1 MDAIKEEVVI
11 MRVVLSGY
19 FGFDNVGDEAI
30 LFSIIRALRNLEPS
44 IEITVLSNNPAETAA
59 TYGVDTVNRWNIAEV
74 RAALKS
80 ADGLI
85 SGGGSL
91 MQDATSGK
99 TIPYYAGVIKLAQ
112 MAKVPV
118 FIYSQGIGPINGA
131 LGKWLVK
138 SVFNKCAGITVRDE
152 ASFALLREIG
162 VRPPVSVVPDPVV
175 GLGGNEFKSAWLDE
189 WLQVQFQLGVND
201 ETASGEDAGLNRGVD
216 VAGAVSDVSGDADV
230 VGVDGGAVGTD
241 GGAEGIAVDTGAAQS
256 NNDVNTNSPSAITG
270 DTGVSVNEGGTDAGA
285 ASSIND
291 SSIIEIANSGA
302 LNSPEDTSIS
312 SPYPSYV
319 SVSVRDWPSEVDF
332 KAKVAAALDS
342 LAARGLRI
350 MFIPMHGEHDVKASK
365 DVAEL
370 MSNVSTIAPG
380 DLSIEEKIAVIGGS
394 KLLIGQRLHSLIFAA
409 IEHIPFIALSY
420 DPKIDAFSEI
430 VAQPVIGHVE
440 RDDWD
445 GERLAACA
453 VDILD
458 NYETK
463 LASLRNMIDPLQASA
478 ENTAQMA
485 LDAFKSK

>member
-1 MDAIKEEVVI
+1 MGTIKEEVVI

-30 LFSIIRALRNLEPS
+30 LFAIIRALRKLNPT
-44 IEITVLSNNPAETAA
+44 IDITVLSNNPAETAA

-91 MQDATSGK
+91 MQDATSAK
-99 TIPYYAGVIKLAQ
+99 SIPYYAGVIKLAQ
-112 MAKVPV
+112 IARVPV

-152 ASFALLREIG
+152 ASSELLRKIG
-162 VRPPVSVVPDPVV
+162 VRSSVTVVPDPVV

-189 WLQVQFQLGVND
+189 WLQAQFVLSSNGA
-201 ETASGEDAGLNRGVD
+201 ASGSDVEAPDASDGVALSDGDDSHVVDRLAVEGPDGVD
-216 VAGAVSDVSGDADV
+216 DAAVRDSEA
-230 VGVDGGAVGTD
+230 VGVD
-241 GGAEGIAVDTGAAQS
+241 
-256 NNDVNTNSPSAITG
+256 
-270 DTGVSVNEGGTDAGA
+270 
-285 ASSIND
+285 
-291 SSIIEIANSGA
+291 A
-302 LNSPEDTSIS
+302 LVLNPKEEIS
-312 SPYPSYV
+312 SAPTYPSYV
-319 SVSVRDWPSEVDF
+319 TVSVRDWPSEVDF
-332 KAKVAAALDS
+332 KAKVAAALDL
-342 LAARGLRI
+342 LAARGLLI
-350 MFIPMHGEHDVKASK
+350 MFIPMHGEHDVKSSK
-365 DVAEL
+365 DVAAL
-370 MSNVSTIAPG
+370 MTSEATIAPG
-380 DLSIEEKIAVIGGS
+380 DLSIEEKIAAIGGS

-420 DPKIDAFSEI
+420 DPKIDAFAEI

-453 VDILD
+453 VEILD
-458 NYETK
+458 NYDEK
-463 LASLRNMIDPLQASA
+463 LAALQSLVNPLQSSA
-478 ENTAQMA
+478 ENTAKMA
-485 LDAFKSK
+485 LEAFAASK

>member
-30 LFSIIRALRNLEPS
+30 LFSIIRALRKLEPA

-74 RAALKS
+74 RAALRS

-112 MAKVPV
+112 IAKVPV
-118 FIYSQGIGPINGA
+118 FIYSQGIGPINGT

-201 ETASGEDAGLNRGVD
+201 ETASGEDAGVD
-216 VAGAVSDVSGDADV
+216 GAVSGDADV
-230 VGVDGGAVGTD
+230 VAVDGGAVGTD
-241 GGAEGIAVDTGAAQS
+241 GGAGGAGGTAVDTGAAQS
-256 NNDVNTNSPSAITG
+256 NNDVNTNSPSDITS
-270 DTGVSVNEGGTDAGA
+270 DTSVSVNEGGTDAGA
-285 ASSIND
+285 ASSIDD
-291 SSIIEIANSGA
+291 SSTIEIANSGA
-302 LNSPEDTSIS
+302 LNSLEDTSIS

-342 LAARGLRI
+342 IAARGLRI

-365 DVAEL
+365 DVADL

-445 GERLAACA
+445 GQRLAACA

-458 NYETK
+458 NYEAK

>member
-1 MDAIKEEVVI
+1 

-30 LFSIIRALRNLEPS
+30 LFSIIRALRKLEPT

-59 TYGVDTVNRWNIAEV
+59 TYGVDSVNRWNIADV
-74 RAALKS
+74 RAAMKS

-152 ASFALLREIG
+152 GSFELLREIG
-162 VRPPVSVVPDPVV
+162 VRPPVTVVPDPVV
-175 GLGGNEFKSAWLDE
+175 GLGGNEFKSAWLDN
-189 WLQVQFQLGVND
+189 WLQEQF
-201 ETASGEDAGLNRGVD
+201 
-216 VAGAVSDVSGDADV
+216 VS
-230 VGVDGGAVGTD
+230 
-241 GGAEGIAVDTGAAQS
+241 EGHAVDESAANGVEPDS
-256 NNDVNTNSPSAITG
+256 NKATDAS
-270 DTGVSVNEGGTDAGA
+270 NEVAEVELEAGGTTSKQE
-285 ASSIND
+285 SSY
-291 SSIIEIANSGA
+291 AHV
-302 LNSPEDTSIS
+302 
-312 SPYPSYV
+312 YPAYV
-319 SVSVRDWPSEVDF
+319 TVSVRDWPSDVDY
-332 KAKVAAALDS
+332 KSKVATALDQLS
-342 LAARGLRI
+342 ARGLHI

-365 DVAEL
+365 DVAAF
-370 MSNVSTIAPG
+370 MSSETTIAPG

-420 DPKIDAFSEI
+420 DPKIDAFAQI
-430 VAQPVIGHVE
+430 VDQPVIGHVE

-445 GERLAACA
+445 GETLAACA

-458 NYETK
+458 NYDAK
-463 LASLRNMIDPLQASA
+463 LNALRSLVDPLQASA

-485 LDAFKSK
+485 LEAFGVK